1 MKIYTAANFFKHTFC
16 DFTKVN
22 EDFFTENEIHFK
34 SKAGSNYSYT
44 KEGVYRY
51 SNHWGR
57 VANCRWKLIGNEK
70 LKSQNFYLGFASWSS
85 FYPLDEKEKQF
96 CISVNYDAKEVNFH
110 HKNENEKEFLFFVE
124 IAQKR
129 AQHIKQ
135 LLTDDKWAR
144 YFDTNIEELRKGVI
158 SDYINSNKTLQEI
171 KAGFH

>member
-1 MKIYTAANFFKHTFC
+1 LKIYTAANFFKHTFC

-96 CISVNYDAKEVNFH
+96 CISVS
-110 HKNENEKEFLFFVE
+110 EF
-124 IAQKR
+124 
-129 AQHIKQ
+129 
-135 LLTDDKWAR
+135 
-144 YFDTNIEELRKGVI
+144 
-158 SDYINSNKTLQEI
+158 SS
-171 KAGFH
+171 